1 MLFIA
6 KFINQFKKVS
16 IMEYSIFTN
25 GLLFV
30 AVSNKCNLTKSNKPS
45 NENMVSSAM
54 YNLFA
59 ISDYFIFV
67 CYTDDNS
74 YSDFLIAYK

>member
-1 MLFIA
+1 
-6 KFINQFKKVS
+6 
-16 IMEYSIFTN
+16 MEYSIFTN

-30 AVSNKCNLTKSNKPS
+30 AVSNKCNLAKSDKAS

-54 YNLFA
+54 YNLFS
-59 ISDYFIFV
+59 IDDHFIFV

-74 YSDFLIAYK
+74 SSDFLISYK